1 MNKTHK
7 VIAMDKT
14 KKDIFVKGTDTVK
27 KAPRFG
33 VIHTRV
39 EKSKK
44 QYSRKKK
51 HKALD
56 TH

>member
-1 MNKTHK
+1 MAKG
-7 VIAMDKT
+7 

-39 EKSKK
+39 EKDKK
-44 QYSRKKK
+44 QYTRKRK
-51 HKALD
+51 HKAID
-56 TH
+56 NH